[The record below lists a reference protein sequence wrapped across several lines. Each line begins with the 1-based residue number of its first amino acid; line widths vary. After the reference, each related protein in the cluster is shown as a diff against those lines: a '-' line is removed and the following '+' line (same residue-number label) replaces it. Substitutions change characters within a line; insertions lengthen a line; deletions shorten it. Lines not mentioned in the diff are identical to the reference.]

1 MPKIQTRFFKIKTP
15 NLFIQINLIFSA
27 CKRIPR
33 SPEAEKQNPCF
44 YYIKNI
50 KKNVDKIS

>member
-15 NLFIQINLIFSA
+15 NLFIQVNLIFSA